1 MWERRE
7 KGSERNRLTER
18 ERERAKREKGM
29 LLDLLIVYKL

>member
-18 ERERAKREKGM
+18 ERAKREKDM